1 MKRDFLNEEYE
12 ETSSKLFK
20 TAFFKGGGGSSGGS
34 TNTVEKADPWEGQQ
48 PFLTYG
54 FDEARDRFE
63 SDSPSF
69 FPGNTI
75 SPFNQNEL
83 AYQQSVV
90 DYLGSGR
97 PQGLQQGAENAVGN
111 ELFNTSNNPML
122 QATRGLAPYGQE
134 SLVAASNF
142 TDSAV
147 GDQTGASPLM
157 QQMLSGSVAQNPF
170 IQNANNAMAADAVS
184 NFQQQVMPALRAS
197 QIAYQPG
204 GSSRGDIASGIAA
217 GNVGRSITDFANT
230 NYMNAFNSAQQQQM
244 GAAQLLEQGRGQR
257 ANEALAQGTGA
268 FGIGLGGEG
277 QINQNLGTGL
287 GAYGAVSQ
295 QPIDVAGNLSD
306 VGMQQRELSQQ
317 QLDEDINRFQ
327 FNQNIGD
334 QKLANYMNLIQG
346 NFGGTTV
353 NTAERGGLGLAGSM
367 GQLGG
372 AVGALGGLFG

>member
-1 MKRDFLNEEYE
+1 
-12 ETSSKLFK
+12 
-20 TAFFKGGGGSSGGS
+20 
-34 TNTVEKADPWEGQQ
+34 
-48 PFLTYG
+48 
-54 FDEARDRFE
+54 
-63 SDSPSF
+63 
-69 FPGNTI
+69 
-75 SPFNQNEL
+75 
-83 AYQQSVV
+83 
-90 DYLGSGR
+90 
-97 PQGLQQGAENAVGN
+97 LQAGAENAVGN
-111 ELFNTSNNPML
+111 ELLNTSNNPML

-244 GAAQLLEQGRGQR
+244 QAAQLLEGGRGAR
-257 ANEALAQGTGA
+257 AGEALQQGTGA
-268 FGIGLGGEG
+268 FGLGLAGEG

-327 FNQNIGD
+327 FDQNIGD

-346 NFGGTTV
+346 NFGGTQTT
-353 NTAERGGLGLAGSM
+353 TAERGGLGLAGSM